1 MANGLSDILSAY
13 RQGVAS
19 ERQTRQAEM
28 SMALQAMQFEAQQRF
43 REEGRQREDVLST
56 LDYAKKSTTEA
67 IGQDASQIYTKISSL
82 SPIVGADIDKETGAL
97 EGTDKIIN
105 ALSKPVNK
113 KGQYGFTPA
122 QATEIV
128 NIANTY
134 SMAAKNPL
142 LAQSAQDLAVSFGR
156 KVARD
161 YDIYER
167 TGFTQSSK
175 FIKSLERS
183 GLLYRGPDPLQRDIS
198 SDVFLGVNDALTALE
213 NIDKERMEIAKGDY
227 KVDTPITVGGV
238 DAVGDDVSG
247 MDFEALVAQAGAA
260 LGMTPA
266 GQKPPS
272 PTQIDI
278 QNIDLGATDEDI
290 IQSLDF
296 LDPTKTEEVRA
307 KLEKLNED
315 ITSKKARLSL
325 IASERDDLI
334 ADYQKWTEEFSW
346 QKRQAKAAEKAGDI
360 ETAKKHSKEA
370 EKLSKLIGPRQG
382 EELTS
387 EAAKEFI
394 IKENI
399 SIHPRSYTRE
409 AFEEPGFFGK
419 KFEKLFDVPSKDWA
433 EKTKGVQILQLSN
446 DIKKLVEQKESLSG
460 L

>member
-43 REEGRQREDVLST
+43 REEGRQREDVLSA

-105 ALSKPVNK
+105 ALSKPINK

-198 SDVFLGVNDALTALE
+198 SDVFLGVNDALTALD

-227 KVDTPITVGGV
+227 KVDTPITVSGV
-238 DAVGDDVSG
+238 AQDTDVSG
-247 MDFEALVAQAGAA
+247 IDFNALANLAGVSLGLTGEEPGPA
-260 LGMTPA
+260 L
-266 GQKPPS
+266 
-272 PTQIDI
+272 
-278 QNIDLGATDEDI
+278 NVDLGAMDDTTDEDI
-290 IQSLDF
+290 LATLDF
-296 LDPTKTEEVRA
+296 LEEGDVSKIETKLSALSSE
-307 KLEKLNED
+307 
-315 ITSKKARLSL
+315 ISKK
-325 IASERDDLI
+325 
-334 ADYQKWTEEFSW
+334 
-346 QKRQAKAAEKAGDI
+346 
-360 ETAKKHSKEA
+360 
-370 EKLSKLIGPRQG
+370 
-382 EELTS
+382 
-387 EAAKEFI
+387 
-394 IKENI
+394 
-399 SIHPRSYTRE
+399 
-409 AFEEPGFFGK
+409 
-419 KFEKLFDVPSKDWA
+419 
-433 EKTKGVQILQLSN
+433 
-446 DIKKLVEQKESLSG
+446 KESLSSKIDVRDALISQVDDAKEKNQELIKKIKYFNKLG
-460 L
+460 DEAKVRQLMKESRKLQREIRSGKASEELEAYNMSKVNPNALTIGGYHPDSISAQIASLSQEIGQLNKQRVKLGG